1 MGAGRGLGA
10 LRGSSHPTECAGPTS
25 NPRVL
30 QDLGEERTW
39 LLPNPSCS
47 LPNPVSLQ
55 ENFELNHETLYLA
68 VKLVDH
74 YLVEVVSMKDK
85 LQLIGS
91 TAVLIASKFEVTPG
105 LGTVLRGWGCLGEFW
120 DREELTE
127 GGASIL
133 VLLLPIPGAADLLFF
148 PTVQKQRGHRGSAR
162 VDVGVVPAG
171 EVPLE
176 GPQTLWGTPVGSG

>member
-133 VLLLPIPGAADLLFF
+133 VLLLPIPGAADLPLFHCRSNGD
-148 PTVQKQRGHRGSAR
+148 TGVQPGWTLGWSRQEKCPWRAR
-162 VDVGVVPAG
+162 KSCG
-171 EVPLE
+171 
-176 GPQTLWGTPVGSG
+176 GTPVGSG